1 MKLVRQGE
9 DFIILSDADVAIQV
23 IKQSEVIDGNKIIE
37 AENVRKRYAARVA
50 KMPNEKLIE
59 MLISFFCIDLCGGL
73 KHKDHDVM
81 GEAVYTEVL
90 NRMSR

>member
-23 IKQSEVIDGNKIIE
+23 IKQSEVIDGNKVIE
-37 AENVRKRYAARVA
+37 AENARKRYAAKVA
-50 KMPNEKLIE
+50 RMSNEKLIE
-59 MLISFFCIDLCGGL
+59 MLISFFYIDFCGGL